1 MRILALVQL
10 IVDVAHG
17 LRLAAAEHHLKINWR
32 KRLILK
38 SMDPA
43 RRTGDAL
50 PWTEPRR
57 DPLAAL
63 VLHKNVEIPLQ
74 HEKTLLD
81 LVGVRGVALARL
93 AIDDRQGEIAGRDH
107 RGIVVLAGGAGADKA
122 MLCAPKPFDFGIG
135 EGSPIGLLVPE
146 AADIFLHDVFE
157 RNALEF
163 FWARMPCHA
172 HELAPSKRIASRV
185 KPRHFAMH
193 AQP

>member
-57 DPLAAL
+57 DPLAVL
-63 VLHKNVEIPLQ
+63 VLDKNVEIALQ
-74 HEKTLLD
+74 HEKTLLH
-81 LVGVRGVALARL
+81 LVGVRGVALARF
-93 AIDDRQGEIAGRDH
+93 AIHDRQSEIAGRDH
-107 RGIVVLAGGAGADKA
+107 RGVVVLAGGAGADKA
-122 MLCAPKPFDFGIG
+122 MLRALKTFDFGIG
-135 EGSPIGLLVPE
+135 EGGPIGLLVAE
-146 AADIFLHDVFE
+146 APDIFLHDVFE

-163 FWARMPCHA
+163 FWTRMPCDA
-172 HELAPSKRIASRV
+172 HEITPRKRIGSRV
-185 KPRHFAMH
+185 RPRHFAMRG
-193 AQP
+193 QP